1 MSQRYKGQLLLS
13 VPAMGARQ
21 AGDAS
26 LLLQLMFWSGDQKAR
41 ENGNAPIIWN
51 HTETGGIQLKL

>member
-1 MSQRYKGQLLLS
+1 
-13 VPAMGARQ
+13 MGARQ